1 MQDKRTHNIVTF
13 TEDDAIVEAV
23 QQRIGSTDYSAAIRF
38 IIREFATHAD
48 PEGRILKNIGSKPTT
63 PRKRTT
69 KRTIHPSAIPGVRRG
84 LEAA

>member
-1 MQDKRTHNIVTF
+1 MTEKRTHNIVTF

-38 IIREFATHAD
+38 IIREFASRAD
-48 PEGRILKNIGSKPTT
+48 PDGRILKNIGSKPTT
-63 PRKRTT
+63 QRKRTA
-69 KRTIHPSAIPGVRRG
+69 KRAVHPSAIPGVRRG